1 MKLALSF
8 TALITSALLAAPASA
23 QVYKC
28 VDASGKTV
36 YSQSPCPAG
45 QSSKT
50 ISRSAPAAEQPAADA
65 KPGAKPP
72 ANPEQEYRKR
82 QAERAEADK
91 KAAEEETK
99 AKARAENCTRARE
112 ALAQFDMGGRFA
124 GVDAKGE
131 KYFYDDNRI
140 AQERARAQQLAD
152 ESCK

>member
-1 MKLALSF
+1 MKLAL
-8 TALITSALLAAPASA
+8 LITGALLAAPASA

-36 YSQSPCPAG
+36 YSQQPCPAG
-45 QSSKT
+45 DSSRV
-50 ISRSAPAAEQPAADA
+50 ISRTPPPEAAPEA

-91 KAAEEETK
+91 KSAEEE
-99 AKARAENCTRARE
+99 AKKKQQQDTCNRARE

-140 AQERARAQQLAD
+140 AQERARAQQMAN
-152 ESCK
+152 EACK

>member
-1 MKLALSF
+1 MKLALSI

-23 QVYKC
+23 QVYNC
-28 VDASGKTV
+28 VDAAGKTV

-50 ISRSAPAAEQPAADA
+50 ISRSAPPEEPAAPKTD
-65 KPGAKPP
+65 GKPP
-72 ANPEQEYRKR
+72 ANPEQDYRKR

-112 ALAQFDMGGRFA
+112 ALAQFNMGGRFA

-140 AQERARAQQLAD
+140 AQEKARAQALAD

>member
-1 MKLALSF
+1 MKLTL
-8 TALITSALLAAPASA
+8 LLVGALLAAPASA

-28 VDASGKTV
+28 VDGSGKTI
-36 YSQSPCPAG
+36 YSQQPCPAG
-45 QSSKT
+45 ESSKV
-50 ISRSAPAAEQPAADA
+50 ISRTAPAEAAAPDT
-65 KPGAKPP
+65 KKDGKPP
-72 ANPEQEYRKR
+72 ATPEQEYRKR
-82 QAERAEADK
+82 QADRAEADK

-131 KYFYDDNRI
+131 RYFYDDNRI
-140 AQERARAQQLAD
+140 AQEKARAQQLAD

>member
-1 MKLALSF
+1 MKLALLV
-8 TALITSALLAAPASA
+8 TGLLLAGPASA

-28 VDASGKTV
+28 IDAHGKTV
-36 YSQSPCPAG
+36 YSQQPCPAG
-45 QSSKT
+45 ESSKV
-50 ISRSAPAAEQPAADA
+50 ISRSAPPAAEEA

-91 KAAEEETK
+91 KSAEEESRK
-99 AKARAENCTRARE
+99 KQQQEACTRARE

-140 AQERARAQQLAD
+140 AQERARAQQIAND
-152 ESCK
+152 SCK

>member
-1 MKLALSF
+1 MKLAL
-8 TALITSALLAAPASA
+8 LITGALLAAPASA

-36 YSQSPCPAG
+36 YSQSPCAAG

-50 ISRSAPAAEQPAADA
+50 ISRSAPADEAAPEA

-82 QAERAEADK
+82 QAERADADK
-91 KAAEEETK
+91 KAAEEEAKTK
-99 AKARAENCTRARE
+99 QRQEACSRARE

-131 KYFYDDNRI
+131 RYFYDDNRV
-140 AQERARAQQLAD
+140 AQEKARAQQLVSD
-152 ESCK
+152 NCK

>member
-1 MKLALSF
+1 MKLAL
-8 TALITSALLAAPASA
+8 LITGALLATPVSA

-45 QSSKT
+45 QAAKVLK
-50 ISRSAPAAEQPAADA
+50 SATPPAGETTDT

-72 ANPEQEYRKR
+72 ANPEQEFRKR

-91 KAAEEETK
+91 KSAEEE
-99 AKARAENCTRARE
+99 AKTHQRQEACTRARE
-112 ALAQFDMGGRFA
+112 AMAQFDMGGRFA

-140 AQERARAQQLAD
+140 AQEKARAQQMVT
-152 ESCK
+152 ENCK

>member
-1 MKLALSF
+1 MKLAL
-8 TALITSALLAAPASA
+8 LITGALLAAPASA

-50 ISRSAPAAEQPAADA
+50 ISRSAPADEAAPEA

-82 QAERAEADK
+82 QAERADADK
-91 KAAEEETK
+91 KAAEEEAKTK
-99 AKARAENCTRARE
+99 QRQEACSRARE

-131 KYFYDDNRI
+131 RYFYDDNRV
-140 AQERARAQQLAD
+140 AQEKARAQQLVSD
-152 ESCK
+152 NCK

>member
-1 MKLALSF
+1 MKLAL
-8 TALITSALLAAPASA
+8 LITGALLAAPASA

-50 ISRSAPAAEQPAADA
+50 ISRSAPAAEEPAPKTDA
-65 KPGAKPP
+65 KDGKPP

-91 KAAEEETK
+91 KSAEEE
-99 AKARAENCTRARE
+99 AKKKQQQETCNRARE

-140 AQERARAQQLAD
+140 AQERARAQQMAS
-152 ESCK
+152 EACK

>member
-50 ISRSAPAAEQPAADA
+50 ISRSAPAEEAAPEA

-72 ANPEQEYRKR
+72 ASPEQDYRKR

-91 KAAEEETK
+91 KSAEEE
-99 AKARAENCTRARE
+99 AKKKQQQDTCNRARE

-140 AQERARAQQLAD
+140 AQERARAQQMAN
-152 ESCK
+152 EACK

>member
-1 MKLALSF
+1 MKLAL
-8 TALITSALLAAPASA
+8 LITGALLATPVSA

-50 ISRSAPAAEQPAADA
+50 ISRSAPAEETAPEA

-82 QAERAEADK
+82 QAERADADK
-91 KAAEEETK
+91 KAAEEEAKTK
-99 AKARAENCTRARE
+99 QRQEACSRARE
-112 ALAQFDMGGRFA
+112 ALAQFDMGGRYA

-140 AQERARAQQLAD
+140 AQEKARAQQMVT
-152 ESCK
+152 ENCR

>member
-1 MKLALSF
+1 MKLALSI
-8 TALITSALLAAPASA
+8 TAFVTSALLAAPASA

-36 YSQSPCPAG
+36 YSQQPCPAG
-45 QSSKT
+45 ESSKV
-50 ISRSAPAAEQPAADA
+50 ISPTAPAEAAAPEA

-72 ANPEQEYRKR
+72 ASPEQEYRKR
-82 QAERAEADK
+82 QSERAEADK
-91 KAAEEETK
+91 KSAEEE
-99 AKARAENCTRARE
+99 AKKKQQADMCNRARE

-140 AQERARAQQLAD
+140 AQERARAQQMAND
-152 ESCK
+152 SCK

>member
-1 MKLALSF
+1 MKLALLL
-8 TALITSALLAAPASA
+8 TGALLAAPASA

-28 VDASGKTV
+28 VDAAGKTV

-50 ISRSAPAAEQPAADA
+50 ISRSAPAEEAAPEA

-82 QAERAEADK
+82 QAERADADK

-99 AKARAENCTRARE
+99 TKARADICKRARE
-112 ALAQFDMGGRFA
+112 ALAQFDMGGRYA

-140 AQERARAQQLAD
+140 AQERARAQAMAD

>member
-1 MKLALSF
+1 MKLAFLIMA
-8 TALITSALLAAPASA
+8 ALVAAPASA

-50 ISRSAPAAEQPAADA
+50 ISRSAPAEEAAPEA

-82 QAERAEADK
+82 QAERADADK
-91 KAAEEETK
+91 KAAEEDAKTK
-99 AKARAENCTRARE
+99 QRQEACTRARE

-140 AQERARAQQLAD
+140 AQERARAQALAN